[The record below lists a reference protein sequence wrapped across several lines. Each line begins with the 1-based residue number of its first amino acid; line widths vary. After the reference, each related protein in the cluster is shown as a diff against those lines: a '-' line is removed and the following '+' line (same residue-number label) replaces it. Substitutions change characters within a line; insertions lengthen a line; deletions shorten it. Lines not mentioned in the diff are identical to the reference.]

1 MTFAMGAAAVCS
13 LRSSVLHK
21 AEVGAMRKA
30 IVWRAMALALW
41 VTSATA
47 AWAQTAP
54 MTPDI
59 TTKKFKAPE
68 PQRDFVKRVEMVPM
82 RDGVKLYTVIVI
94 PKGARDAPI
103 LLTRTPYNA
112 AKRAARVVNATRVV
126 DALPE
131 GDTVFA
137 QDGYIRVFQD
147 VRGKYG
153 SEGDY
158 VMTRPPRGPLND
170 SGIDHTTDA
179 WDTIEWL
186 VKHVP
191 ESNGRVGMLGSSYE
205 GFTVVM
211 ALLDPHPALKVAAP
225 ESPMIDG
232 WIGDD
237 WFQNGAYRQINLGYL
252 VGQMTARGEGAELER
267 ATGDDYASFLRAG
280 SVGSYARAAGLE
292 QLPIWHKITEHPAYD
307 AHWQQQ
313 ALDKLLARLPEI
325 KVPTMWEQGLW
336 DQEDMYGANHAWAAL
351 EPKDTDNT
359 RNHLVIGPWRHSG
372 ANYNGSTLGALKF
385 EGDTALQWR
394 RDVLKP
400 FFDQYLKPGAPV
412 AATPP
417 VWIYNQG
424 ANRWD
429 TYTTWPQSCAQ
440 GCPHAAVPLYL
451 HADETLAAAP
461 QGGGAQYAEYVS
473 DPAKPVPFVP
483 RPVNMGDRE
492 TWTTWL
498 VKDQRFADGRTDLL
512 TYVSTP
518 LAEPLALAGTPIAHL
533 FASTSGSD
541 SDWVVKLIDVYPDH
555 HPDEPAMAGYEL
567 PVALTI
573 FRGRYREGFATPK
586 ALTPDA
592 PQAYRF
598 DLPNV
603 NHVFKPGHRL
613 MVQVQSSLFPL
624 YDRNPQTFV
633 DNIFFAK
640 PGDYRKAVQRI
651 WATPQQASHISL
663 PVVSGRVP

>member
-1 MTFAMGAAAVCS
+1 MRWQGAWRKMAFVAGVVASAGAAI
-13 LRSSVLHK
+13 
-21 AEVGAMRKA
+21 GA
-30 IVWRAMALALW
+30 
-41 VTSATA
+41 S
-47 AWAQTAP
+47 AQTPP

-59 TTKKFKAPE
+59 TGKKFEAPE
-68 PQRDFVKRVEMVPM
+68 PARDFVKRVEMVPM
-82 RDGVKLYTVIVI
+82 RDGVKLYTVIVV
-94 PKGARDAPI
+94 PKGAHDAPI

-112 AKRAARVVNATRVV
+112 AKRAARVANATRMV

-170 SGIDHTTDA
+170 TGIDHTTDA
-179 WDTIEWL
+179 WDTIDWL

-252 VGQMTARGEGAELER
+252 TGQMTARGEGSKVER
-267 ATGDDYASFLRAG
+267 ATGDDYTSFLRAG
-280 SVGSYARAAGLE
+280 SVGAYARAAGLE
-292 QLPIWHKITEHPAYD
+292 QLPVWHKITEHPAYD
-307 AHWQQQ
+307 AYWQQQ
-313 ALDKLLARLPEI
+313 ALDKLLAKLPGIE
-325 KVPTMWEQGLW
+325 VPTMWEQGLW

-351 EPKDTDNT
+351 EPKDTGND
-359 RNHLVIGPWRHSG
+359 RNFLVIGPWRHSG
-372 ANYNGSTLGALKF
+372 ANYNGSALGALEF

-400 FFDQYLKPGAPV
+400 FFDQYLKPGAPR
-412 AATPP
+412 ADTPP

-429 TYTTWPQSCAQ
+429 TYASWPQSCAK
-440 GCPHAAVPLYL
+440 GCPRSSVPLYL
-451 HADETLAAAP
+451 HADERLGARAPAAD
-461 QGGGAQYAEYVS
+461 GAQYAQYVS

-483 RPVNMGDRE
+483 RPVDMGNRE

-498 VKDQRFADGRTDLL
+498 VKDQRFVDGRTDVLS
-512 TYVSTP
+512 YVS
-518 LAEPLALAGTPIAHL
+518 EPLQAPLSLAGTPVAHL

-555 HPDEPAMAGYEL
+555 HPDDPAMAGYEL

-573 FRGRYREGFATPK
+573 FRGRYREGFARPG
-586 ALTPDA
+586 ALAADEPLT
-592 PQAYRF
+592 YRF

-624 YDRNPQTFV
+624 YDRNPQTYV
-633 DNIFFAK
+633 NNIFFAK
-640 PGDYRKAVQRI
+640 PGDYRKATQRV
-651 WATPQQASHISL
+651 WATPEQASYIDL
-663 PVVSGRVP
+663 PVVSGKLP

>member
-1 MTFAMGAAAVCS
+1 MRWQGAWRTMAFAVGIVVVAGAS
-13 LRSSVLHK
+13 I
-21 AEVGAMRKA
+21 GA
-30 IVWRAMALALW
+30 
-41 VTSATA
+41 S
-47 AWAQTAP
+47 AQTPP

-59 TTKKFKAPE
+59 TGKKFEAPE
-68 PQRDFVKRVEMVPM
+68 PGRDFVKRVEMVPM

-94 PKGARDAPI
+94 PKGAHDAPI

-112 AKRAARVVNATRVV
+112 AKRAARVANATRMV

-170 SGIDHTTDA
+170 TGIDHTTDA
-179 WDTIEWL
+179 WDTIDWL

-252 VGQMTARGEGAELER
+252 TGQMTARGEGSKIER
-267 ATGDDYASFLRAG
+267 RTGDDYTSFLRAG
-280 SVGSYARAAGLE
+280 SVGAYARAAGLE
-292 QLPIWHKITEHPAYD
+292 QLPVWHKITEHPAYD
-307 AHWQQQ
+307 AYWQQQ
-313 ALDKLLARLPEI
+313 ALDKLLAKLPEI
-325 KVPTMWEQGLW
+325 EVPTMWEQGLW

-351 EPKDTDNT
+351 EPKDTGND
-359 RNHLVIGPWRHSG
+359 RNFLVIGPWRHSG

-400 FFDQYLKPGAPV
+400 FFDQYLKPGAPK
-412 AATPP
+412 ADTPP

-424 ANRWD
+424 SNRWD
-429 TYTTWPQSCAQ
+429 TYATWPQSCAQ
-440 GCPHAAVPLYL
+440 GCPHASVPLYL
-451 HADETLAAAP
+451 HADETLATKAPAA
-461 QGGGAQYAEYVS
+461 GGAQYAQYVS

-483 RPVNMGDRE
+483 RPVDMGDRE

-498 VKDQRFADGRTDLL
+498 VKDQRFVDGRTDVL
-512 TYVSTP
+512 TYVS
-518 LAEPLALAGTPIAHL
+518 EPLQAPLTLAGTPVANL

-555 HPDEPAMAGYEL
+555 YPDEPEMAGYEL

-573 FRGRYREGFATPK
+573 FRGRYREGFDKPA
-586 ALTPDA
+586 ALAPDTA
-592 PQAYRF
+592 QSYRF

-603 NHVFKPGHRL
+603 NHVFEPGHRL

-624 YDRNPQTFV
+624 YDRNPQTYV
-633 DNIFFAK
+633 DNIFFAR
-640 PGDYRKAVQRI
+640 PGDYRKATQRI

-663 PVVSGRVP
+663 PVVSGTLP